1 MIKMKNIL
9 QESFK
14 VQPPI
19 TKKALTVSRSGGNLK
34 ISDGPNDRT
43 YQLVKLGGT
52 FTPNFDLTVMELSS
66 SGGKYYL
73 KVSAMGG
80 MKTQRSELAPS
91 KFEQVENGFNTG
103 KNFTIKTKAGEIQFN
118 KV

>member
-34 ISDGPNDRT
+34 IFDGKTSST
-43 YQLVKLGGT
+43 YQLVKSG
-52 FTPNFDLTVMELSS
+52 FMDVDLTVMELSS

-91 KFEQVENGFNTG
+91 KFVQVENGFNTG